1 MNQDSLINIL
11 SMGDHGV
18 YVWIV
23 IIVLFTILGS
33 TIILLNRKIRQAKK
47 EINEEDRKKRLF
59 GVLLIIGSSCLG
71 IGLILYAL
79 NSNLDYFLTP
89 SELKQSNEN
98 VVLSANTRVKLGG
111 MVKKDSFFI
120 NENKVN
126 FEVTDFEDSI
136 KVIYEGLLPD
146 LFKEGKGIVVLGKYI
161 DGIFYADEVFAKHD
175 ENYMPV
181 SYTHL
186 TLPTTVRV

>member
-1 MNQDSLINIL
+1 M
-11 SMGDHGV
+11 
-18 YVWIV
+18 
-23 IIVLFTILGS
+23 
-33 TIILLNRKIRQAKK
+33 KK
-47 EINEEDRKKRLF
+47 HRKKRLF

-89 SELKQSNEN
+89 SELKQSEEN
-98 VVLSANTRVKLGG
+98 VVLSSNTRVKLGG

-146 LFKEGKGIVVLGKYI
+146 LFKEGKGIVVLANILMEFFMQMK
-161 DGIFYADEVFAKHD
+161 F
-175 ENYMPV
+175 
-181 SYTHL
+181 
-186 TLPTTVRV
+186 LPSMMRTICHQT

>member
-1 MNQDSLINIL
+1 MIKNFLRIFLFAILIVSCGYSPMYSKKN
-11 SMGDHGV
+11 
-18 YVWIV
+18 
-23 IIVLFTILGS
+23 LGS
-33 TIILLNRKIRQAKK
+33 FSIQKLTLDGDSDVNKIIKNKLRRYI
-47 EINEEDRKKRLF
+47 
-59 GVLLIIGSSCLG
+59 
-71 IGLILYAL
+71 
-79 NSNLDYFLTP
+79 
-89 SELKQSNEN
+89 KQSDEN

-175 ENYMPV
+175 ENYMPPN
-181 SYTHL
+181 L
-186 TLPTTVRV
+186 ELD

>member
-1 MNQDSLINIL
+1 M
-11 SMGDHGV
+11 
-18 YVWIV
+18 
-23 IIVLFTILGS
+23 
-33 TIILLNRKIRQAKK
+33 KK
-47 EINEEDRKKRLF
+47 ARKKRLF

-89 SELKQSNEN
+89 SELKKSNEN
-98 VVLSANTRVKLGG
+98 VDLSSNTRVKLGG

-146 LFKEGKGIVVLGKYI
+146 LFNEEKGIVVLGKYN
-161 DGIFYADEVFAKHD
+161 DGIFYADEVFAKHV
-175 ENYMPV
+175 ENYMPPN
-181 SYTHL
+181 L
-186 TLPTTVRV
+186 ELN

>member
-1 MNQDSLINIL
+1 M
-11 SMGDHGV
+11 
-18 YVWIV
+18 
-23 IIVLFTILGS
+23 
-33 TIILLNRKIRQAKK
+33 KK
-47 EINEEDRKKRLF
+47 DRKKRLF
-59 GVLLIIGSSCLG
+59 GVLLIIGSSCLC
-71 IGLILYAL
+71 IGLIFYAL

-89 SELKQSNEN
+89 SELKQSEEN
-98 VVLSANTRVKLGG
+98 VVLSSNTRVKLGG

-146 LFKEGKGIVVLGKYI
+146 LFKEGKGIVVLGEYN

-175 ENYMPV
+175 ENYMPPN
-181 SYTHL
+181 L
-186 TLPTTVRV
+186 ELN

>member
-1 MNQDSLINIL
+1 M
-11 SMGDHGV
+11 
-18 YVWIV
+18 
-23 IIVLFTILGS
+23 
-33 TIILLNRKIRQAKK
+33 KK
-47 EINEEDRKKRLF
+47 DRKKRLF
-59 GVLLIIGSSCLG
+59 GVLLIIASSCLG

-98 VVLSANTRVKLGG
+98 VVLSSNTRVKLGG

-120 NENKVN
+120 NENKVK

-146 LFKEGKGIVVLGKYI
+146 LFQEGKGIVVLGKYI
-161 DGIFYADEVFAKHD
+161 DGVFYADEVFAKHD
-175 ENYMPV
+175 ENYMPPN
-181 SYTHL
+181 L
-186 TLPTTVRV
+186 ELN

>member
-1 MNQDSLINIL
+1 M
-11 SMGDHGV
+11 
-18 YVWIV
+18 
-23 IIVLFTILGS
+23 
-33 TIILLNRKIRQAKK
+33 KK
-47 EINEEDRKKRLF
+47 HRKKRLF

-89 SELKQSNEN
+89 SELKKSNEN
-98 VVLSANTRVKLGG
+98 VVLSSNTRVKLGG

-146 LFKEGKGIVVLGKYI
+146 LFKEGKGIVVLGNYN

-175 ENYMPV
+175 ENYMPPN
-181 SYTHL
+181 L
-186 TLPTTVRV
+186 ELD

>member
-1 MNQDSLINIL
+1 M
-11 SMGDHGV
+11 
-18 YVWIV
+18 
-23 IIVLFTILGS
+23 
-33 TIILLNRKIRQAKK
+33 KK
-47 EINEEDRKKRLF
+47 HRKKRLF

-98 VVLSANTRVKLGG
+98 VVLSSNTRVKLGG

-120 NENKVN
+120 NEKKVN

-146 LFKEGKGIVVLGKYI
+146 LFKEGKGIVVLGKYN

-175 ENYMPV
+175 ENYMPPN
-181 SYTHL
+181 L
-186 TLPTTVRV
+186 ELD

>member
-1 MNQDSLINIL
+1 M
-11 SMGDHGV
+11 
-18 YVWIV
+18 
-23 IIVLFTILGS
+23 
-33 TIILLNRKIRQAKK
+33 KK
-47 EINEEDRKKRLF
+47 DRKKRLF

-98 VVLSANTRVKLGG
+98 VVLSSNKRVKLGG

-120 NENKVN
+120 NKNKVN

-136 KVIYEGLLPD
+136 KVCLLYTSPSPRD
-146 LFKEGKGIVVLGKYI
+146 KTVSR
-161 DGIFYADEVFAKHD
+161 
-175 ENYMPV
+175 MP
-181 SYTHL
+181 SSA
-186 TLPTTVRV
+186 

>member
-1 MNQDSLINIL
+1 M
-11 SMGDHGV
+11 
-18 YVWIV
+18 
-23 IIVLFTILGS
+23 
-33 TIILLNRKIRQAKK
+33 KK
-47 EINEEDRKKRLF
+47 DRKKRLF

-89 SELKQSNEN
+89 SELKQSKEN
-98 VVLSANTRVKLGG
+98 IVLSSNTRVKLGG

-146 LFKEGKGIVVLGKYI
+146 LFKEGSGIVVLGKYI

-175 ENYMPV
+175 ENYMPPNLEL
-181 SYTHL
+181 S
-186 TLPTTVRV
+186 

>member
-1 MNQDSLINIL
+1 M
-11 SMGDHGV
+11 
-18 YVWIV
+18 
-23 IIVLFTILGS
+23 
-33 TIILLNRKIRQAKK
+33 KK
-47 EINEEDRKKRLF
+47 DRKKRLF

-98 VVLSANTRVKLGG
+98 VVLSLNTRVKLGG

-136 KVIYEGLLPD
+136 KVIYEGFLPD
-146 LFKEGKGIVVLGKYI
+146 LFKVGKGIVVLGKYI

-175 ENYMPV
+175 ENYMPPN
-181 SYTHL
+181 L
-186 TLPTTVRV
+186 ELN

>member
-1 MNQDSLINIL
+1 M
-11 SMGDHGV
+11 
-18 YVWIV
+18 
-23 IIVLFTILGS
+23 
-33 TIILLNRKIRQAKK
+33 KK
-47 EINEEDRKKRLF
+47 HRKKRLF
-59 GVLLIIGSSCLG
+59 GVFLIIGSSCLG

-89 SELKQSNEN
+89 SELKQSDEN
-98 VVLSANTRVKLGG
+98 VVLSSNTRVKLGG

-120 NENKVN
+120 NENRVN

-146 LFKEGKGIVVLGKYI
+146 LFKEGKGIVVLGQYN

-175 ENYMPV
+175 ENYMPPN
-181 SYTHL
+181 L
-186 TLPTTVRV
+186 ELN

>member
-1 MNQDSLINIL
+1 M
-11 SMGDHGV
+11 
-18 YVWIV
+18 
-23 IIVLFTILGS
+23 
-33 TIILLNRKIRQAKK
+33 KK
-47 EINEEDRKKRLF
+47 HRKKRLF

-98 VVLSANTRVKLGG
+98 VVLSSNTRVKLGG

-146 LFKEGKGIVVLGKYI
+146 LFNEGKGIVVLGKYN

-175 ENYMPV
+175 ENYMPPN
-181 SYTHL
+181 L
-186 TLPTTVRV
+186 ELN

>member
-1 MNQDSLINIL
+1 M
-11 SMGDHGV
+11 
-18 YVWIV
+18 
-23 IIVLFTILGS
+23 
-33 TIILLNRKIRQAKK
+33 KK
-47 EINEEDRKKRLF
+47 DRKKRLF
-59 GVLLIIGSSCLG
+59 GVLLIIISSSLG

-136 KVIYEGLLPD
+136 NCLL
-146 LFKEGKGIVVLGKYI
+146 
-161 DGIFYADEVFAKHD
+161 
-175 ENYMPV
+175 
-181 SYTHL
+181 YTSPSPRD
-186 TLPTTVRV
+186 TA

>member
-1 MNQDSLINIL
+1 M
-11 SMGDHGV
+11 
-18 YVWIV
+18 
-23 IIVLFTILGS
+23 
-33 TIILLNRKIRQAKK
+33 KK
-47 EINEEDRKKRLF
+47 DRKKRLL

-79 NSNLDYFLTP
+79 NTNLDYFLTP
-89 SELKQSNEN
+89 SELKQSDEKL
-98 VVLSANTRVKLGG
+98 VLSSNTRVKLGG

-120 NENKVN
+120 NQNKVN

-146 LFKEGKGIVVLGKYI
+146 LFKEGKGIVVLGQYN

-175 ENYMPV
+175 ENYMPPN
-181 SYTHL
+181 L
-186 TLPTTVRV
+186 ELN

>member
-1 MNQDSLINIL
+1 M
-11 SMGDHGV
+11 
-18 YVWIV
+18 
-23 IIVLFTILGS
+23 
-33 TIILLNRKIRQAKK
+33 KK
-47 EINEEDRKKRLF
+47 HRKKRLF

-89 SELKQSNEN
+89 SELKQSEEN
-98 VVLSANTRVKLGG
+98 VVLSSNTRVKLGG

-146 LFKEGKGIVVLGKYI
+146 LFKEGKGIVVLGNYN

-175 ENYMPV
+175 ENYMPPN
-181 SYTHL
+181 L
-186 TLPTTVRV
+186 ELD

>member
-1 MNQDSLINIL
+1 M
-11 SMGDHGV
+11 
-18 YVWIV
+18 
-23 IIVLFTILGS
+23 
-33 TIILLNRKIRQAKK
+33 KK
-47 EINEEDRKKRLF
+47 HRKKRLF

-89 SELKQSNEN
+89 SELKQSEEN
-98 VVLSANTRVKLGG
+98 VVLSSNTRVKLGG

-146 LFKEGKGIVVLGKYI
+146 LFKEGTGIVVLGKYN

-175 ENYMPV
+175 ENYMPPN
-181 SYTHL
+181 L
-186 TLPTTVRV
+186 ELD

>member
-1 MNQDSLINIL
+1 M
-11 SMGDHGV
+11 
-18 YVWIV
+18 
-23 IIVLFTILGS
+23 
-33 TIILLNRKIRQAKK
+33 KK
-47 EINEEDRKKRLF
+47 GRKKRLF

-89 SELKQSNEN
+89 SELRQSDES
-98 VVLSANTRVKLGG
+98 VVLSSNTRVKLGG
-111 MVKKDSFFI
+111 MVKKNSFFI

-146 LFKEGKGIVVLGKYI
+146 LFQEGKGIVVLGKYN
-161 DGIFYADEVFAKHD
+161 DGIFYADEVFPKHD
-175 ENYMPV
+175 ENYMPPN
-181 SYTHL
+181 L
-186 TLPTTVRV
+186 ELD